1 MYCGD
6 ETGSFIGEIG
16 SHTCRFGYGGED
28 NPKYVVP
35 SYVSDKKQMASSCLT
50 ARAASQELGSILRMP
65 EFSGS
70 EPLLDPNAFLRQG
83 DSVQDW
89 DNLQV
94 AWNEGMDVLR
104 AKDTQKHTKGG
115 TLYSTTVKR
124 HKSTDGKCIHPI
136 LAITP
141 GFTQFDGYG
150 PKYSASM
157 KREQYAKYMEIVM
170 EHLEATSLFLAPS
183 PMLAA
188 FSLGRQ
194 NALVVDVGAGGC
206 RVTPVIDGH
215 ILQHSQRRNGRGGDW
230 LGHVTW
236 KAMLEQKLNITPR
249 YQLRQKGCTPK
260 SPSFHNW
267 AVQDLMSE
275 LRTDPHVSVA
285 AIDDATSRLPFTNY
299 ENAEVPSSPS
309 ASVEE
314 TTPSSCELP
323 DGTSIDLT
331 TPFGKDVT
339 RIPELLFTET
349 TSFSPQSSSSSSSS
363 STTSNLQTLSNAPL
377 HHLIR
382 ESLLAVGDVDARKDL
397 VGSICLSGAS
407 SVFPNLDSRLSAELA
422 ALLPGFVKPKVIAS
436 RNSVERRYAAWI
448 GASILTSLG
457 SFQQLWMSRSE
468 YFEYG
473 AAMGVQRFP

>member
-1 MYCGD
+1 MYFGD

-35 SYVSDKKQMASSCLT
+35 SYVSDKKRMSSSCLT
-50 ARAASQELGSILRMP
+50 PRAASQELGSILRMP
-65 EFSGS
+65 QEELSGAS
-70 EPLLDPNAFLRQG
+70 APMLEPNAFLRQG
-83 DSVQDW
+83 DMVQDW

-94 AWNEGMDVLR
+94 AWNEGMDALR
-104 AKDTQKHTKGG
+104 SKDTMKHTKGG
-115 TLYSTTVKR
+115 TPYSTTIKK

-150 PKYSASM
+150 PKYSASV

-170 EHLEATSLFLAPS
+170 EHLEATSLFLAPA

-236 KAMLEQKLNITPR
+236 KAMLEQKLPVTPR
-249 YQLRQKGCTPK
+249 YQLRQKGCIAK
-260 SPSFHNW
+260 SRSFHDW
-267 AVQDLMSE
+267 AVQDLMYE
-275 LRTDPHVSVA
+275 MRTDPHVSVA
-285 AIDDATSRLPFTNY
+285 AIDEAPTRLPFTNY
-299 ENAEVPSSPS
+299 QEAELPSSPTG
-309 ASVEE
+309 SVEE
-314 TTPSSCELP
+314 APHSSYELP

-349 TSFSPQSSSSSSSS
+349 TPFAPQSSASS
-363 STTSNLQTLSNAPL
+363 STDLQTLSNAPL

-422 ALLPGFVKPKVIAS
+422 ALLPGFVKPKVVAS

-457 SFQQLWMSRSE
+457 SFQQLWMSRAE

-473 AAMGVQRFP
+473 ATMGVQRFP

>member
-28 NPKYVVP
+28 NPKYVAP
-35 SYVSDKKQMASSCLT
+35 SYVSDKKRMASSCLT
-50 ARAASQELGSILRMP
+50 ARAASQDLESILRMP
-65 EFSGS
+65 ESLGN
-70 EPLLDPNAFLRQG
+70 EPLLDPDAFLRQG

-94 AWNEGMDVLR
+94 AWNEGMDTLR

-115 TLYSTTVKR
+115 TPYSTTVKK
-124 HKSTDGKCIHPI
+124 HKTIEGKCIHPI
-136 LAITP
+136 LAIMP
-141 GFTQFDGYG
+141 GFTHFEGYG

-188 FSLGRQ
+188 FSVGRQ

-230 LGHVTW
+230 MGHVAW
-236 KAMLEQKLNITPR
+236 KAMLEQELPVIPR
-249 YQLRQKGCTPK
+249 YKLRQKGCIAK

-267 AVQDLMSE
+267 AVQDLMYE
-275 LRTDPHVSVA
+275 LRTDPNVSVA
-285 AIDDATSRLPFTNY
+285 PMDEAPSRTLFTNY
-299 ENAEVPSSPS
+299 DAAEAPTSP
-309 ASVEE
+309 ASGEE
-314 TTPSSCELP
+314 ATPSTFELP
-323 DGTSIDLT
+323 DGTPIDLS

-339 RIPELLFTET
+339 RIPELLFSET
-349 TSFSPQSSSSSSSS
+349 MPFSSQSSSSSSSS
-363 STTSNLQTLSNAPL
+363 ELQTLSNAPL

-407 SVFPNLDSRLSAELA
+407 SVFPNMESRLSAELS
-422 ALLPGFVKPKVIAS
+422 ALLPGFVKPKVVAS
-436 RNSVERRYAAWI
+436 RNSVERRYAPWI